1 MLSQLENIIM
11 PHWEEEDKNKNTDIW
26 RINSEESKCN
36 NSKSL
41 QISIPEIKIDNKM
54 QMISNPSEC
63 LNFDKRR
70 DSDQELANI
79 LANAI
84 FQDSGRVKNQST
96 IKEESMSAFIKDADR
111 MVVDTKD
118 IIVPSSPI
126 KTKTL
131 TKMTTL

>member
-1 MLSQLENIIM
+1 
-11 PHWEEEDKNKNTDIW
+11 
-26 RINSEESKCN
+26 
-36 NSKSL
+36 
-41 QISIPEIKIDNKM
+41 
-54 QMISNPSEC
+54 MISNPSEC

-111 MVVDTKD
+111 MVEDTKD

-131 TKMTTL
+131 TKMTTLQIIF